1 MNPIYLTFTLL
12 PIFVGISIQDSKEKI
27 KAWIEIKDEVANLSI
42 TANLLNTDEQISNVD
57 YFLTT
62 EKKGLSGSTSTSQS
76 GKCISIKNKN
86 ITLSESRLNLSRN
99 DVLTVR
105 LKVYHNKMVVAQDSV
120 VFHGD
125 ND

>member
-1 MNPIYLTFTLL
+1 MNSLYLTFTLL

-27 KAWIEIKDEVANLSI
+27 KAWIEIKGEVANLSI

-62 EKKGLSGSTSTSQS
+62 EKKGLSGRSSTSQS
-76 GKCISIKNKN
+76 GRCISIKNKN

>member
-86 ITLSESRLNLSRN
+86 ITLSKTRLNLSRN